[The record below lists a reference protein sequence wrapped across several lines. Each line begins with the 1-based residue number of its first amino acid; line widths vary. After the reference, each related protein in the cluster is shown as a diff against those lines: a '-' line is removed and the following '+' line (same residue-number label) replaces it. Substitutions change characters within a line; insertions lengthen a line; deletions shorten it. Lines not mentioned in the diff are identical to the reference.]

1 MLLQLTHHP
10 ALQSGVSFLG
20 SFIAYRPEYPL
31 LDPHQSLMPVACMAW
46 AILFIG
52 WNMLAPVEP
61 SPGEKP

>member
-10 ALQSGVSFLG
+10 LQGGVSFLG

-31 LDPHQSLMPVACMAW
+31 LDPHQLLMPVACMAW
-46 AILFIG
+46 VILFIG

-61 SPGEKP
+61 PPGEKP